1 MEVSKASKVCQPI
14 NISRKGEQ
22 KNKVMKKTLTLF
34 IFLIFSAAVFAQQEA
49 QYTNFMYNQQ
59 VYNPAF
65 VGSRKTPSF
74 TGIHRSQW
82 LGFVG
87 APSSQLI
94 SFQTPIMR
102 QSAGVGGTISRY
114 QIGVSY
120 AWFGSGAYSYN
131 LRITQDLDLR
141 LGMHASLHY
150 RGYEFSDPKV
160 VTVSQND
167 PSLSD
172 GGFSS
177 KYSANVGIGVHVT
190 YKDMFYFGAS
200 SPALYPNDLSF
211 SAIGNNPAELSPHRY
226 FMVGATIPV
235 SDDLELMPNAL
246 LKWVD
251 DAPLDADVNF
261 SMRYMKK
268 VTAGLTARVG
278 GDRGSIIESIDALLF
293 FQFQQ
298 KIGAGLAYDLT
309 VSKIRNYQSGSI
321 ELILRYDLR
330 DERSNLENPRYFKK
344 K

>member
-1 MEVSKASKVCQPI
+1 M
-14 NISRKGEQ
+14 Q
-22 KNKVMKKTLTLF
+22 KILTLF
-34 IFLIFSAAVFAQQEA
+34 IFLFFSAIAIGQQEA

-59 VYNPAF
+59 AYNPAF
-65 VGSRKTPSF
+65 VGSRNTPSF

-82 LGFVG
+82 LGFDG
-87 APSSQLI
+87 APSSQII

-114 QIGVSY
+114 EIGVSY
-120 AWFGSGAYSYN
+120 AWFGSAAYSYN
-131 LRITQDLDLR
+131 LRITQDIDLR

-150 RGYEFSDPKV
+150 RGYNFSDPSV

-167 PSLSD
+167 PSLGD
-172 GGFSS
+172 GGFNS
-177 KYSANVGIGVHVT
+177 KYNANVGMGLHLT

-200 SPALYPNDLSF
+200 SPGLYPNDLSF
-211 SAIGNNPAELSPHRY
+211 SEITEKPAEFSPHRY
-226 FMVGATIPV
+226 FMVGAAIPV
-235 SDDLELMPNAL
+235 SDELELMPNVL

-251 DAPLDADVNF
+251 HAPLDADINF

-268 VTAGLTARVG
+268 VTAGLTARIG
-278 GDRGSIIESIDALLF
+278 GDGGSIVESIDALLF

-298 KIGAGLAYDLT
+298 KLGAGLAYDLT

-330 DERSNLENPRYFKK
+330 DEKGNLENPRYFKRK
-344 K
+344 

>member
-1 MEVSKASKVCQPI
+1 
-14 NISRKGEQ
+14 
-22 KNKVMKKTLTLF
+22 MKKTLTLF
-34 IFLIFSAAVFAQQEA
+34 FFLFILTTSAFSQQEA

-65 VGSRKTPSF
+65 VGSRNTPSF

-82 LGFVG
+82 LGFDG
-87 APSSQLI
+87 APSSQLV

-102 QSAGVGGTISRY
+102 QSAGVGGTLSRY
-114 QIGVSY
+114 QIGVTTAY
-120 AWFGSGAYSYN
+120 FGSAAYSYN
-131 LRITQDLDLR
+131 LRITQDWDLR

-150 RGYEFSDPKV
+150 RGYNFESTKV

-172 GGFSS
+172 GEFDSR
-177 KYSANVGIGVHVT
+177 YNANVGLGLYVT

-200 SPALYPNDLSF
+200 SPAVYPNDLSF
-211 SAIGNNPAELSPHRY
+211 NELVENPAEVSPHRY
-226 FMVGATIPV
+226 FMAGATIPV
-235 SDDLELMPNAL
+235 SDELELMPNVL

-251 DAPLDADVNF
+251 HAPLDADINF
-261 SMRYMKK
+261 SMRYLKK

-278 GDRGSIIESIDALLF
+278 GDSGGIVESIDALLF

-330 DERSNLENPRYFKK
+330 DERGNLENPRYFKK

>member
-1 MEVSKASKVCQPI
+1 
-14 NISRKGEQ
+14 
-22 KNKVMKKTLTLF
+22 MKKILTLF
-34 IFLIFSAAVFAQQEA
+34 IFLVFSTAIFAQQEP

-59 VYNPAF
+59 VYNPAY
-65 VGSRKTPSF
+65 VGSRNTPSF

-82 LGFVG
+82 LGFEG
-87 APSSQLI
+87 APSSQLL

-114 QIGVSY
+114 TIGVTTT
-120 AWFGSGAYSYN
+120 WFGSGAYSYN

-160 VTVSQND
+160 ITVSQND

-172 GGFSS
+172 GGYQS
-177 KYSANVGIGVHVT
+177 KYSANVGVGLHLT

-211 SAIGNNPAELSPHRY
+211 NDITENPAELSPHRY
-226 FMVGATIPV
+226 FMLGAAIPV
-235 SDDLELMPNAL
+235 TDELELMPNIL
-246 LKWVD
+246 FKWVD
-251 DAPLDADVNF
+251 HAPLDADVNF

-278 GDRGSIIESIDALLF
+278 GDKAIESIDALLF

-298 KIGAGLAYDLT
+298 KFGAGLAYDLT
-309 VSKIRNYQSGSI
+309 LSDVRNYQSGSI

-330 DERSNLENPRYFKK
+330 DERSNLENPRYFKRNK
-344 K
+344 